1 MPPPA
6 RCSGKQLKVAGGT
19 RSFIEAEEK
28 AVVYF
33 FGFWSYKSMY
43 RAVPV
48 ACFDSIQAIHVII
61 TVPLESLYC
70 AKGRGKTLDSIQPN
84 SGCVDDALMMH

>member
-1 MPPPA
+1 MVLRPIVLKEGGWVLPPLA
-6 RCSGKQLKVAGGT
+6 RCSGKQLDLAGET

-61 TVPLESLYC
+61 
-70 AKGRGKTLDSIQPN
+70 N
-84 SGCVDDALMMH
+84 ALHCH